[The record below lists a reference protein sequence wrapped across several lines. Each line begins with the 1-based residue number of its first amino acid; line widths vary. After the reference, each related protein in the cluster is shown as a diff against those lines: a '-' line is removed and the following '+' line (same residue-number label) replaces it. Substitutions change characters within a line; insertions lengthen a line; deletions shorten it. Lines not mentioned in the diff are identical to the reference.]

1 MFAGKDV
8 ATVVVVPIL
17 GTTCEVAFATGTS
30 LVVRGAK
37 RFGVVTT

>member
-17 GTTCEVAFATGTS
+17 GTTGVVGFATGIS
-30 LVVRGAK
+30 LVLRGAK

>member
-17 GTTCEVAFATGTS
+17 GTTGEVGFATGTS
-30 LVVRGAK
+30 LVVREAK
-37 RFGVVTT
+37 RLGVVTT